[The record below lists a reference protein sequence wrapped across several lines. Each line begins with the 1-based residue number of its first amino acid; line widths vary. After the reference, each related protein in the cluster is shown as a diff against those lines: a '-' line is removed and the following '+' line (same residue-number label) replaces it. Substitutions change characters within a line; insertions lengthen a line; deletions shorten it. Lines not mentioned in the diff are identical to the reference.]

1 VASYVPLALQSKKL
15 WPMPFACLVWHFP
28 LQHPGVAH
36 SQPSVSGAVAALQSM
51 RPALHLYE
59 HVVPS
64 QLAAPVFV
72 LHALLHAPQVAIEKS
87 EDSQPLVSG
96 GVMSQSAKPIAQPV
110 YVQSLPE
117 HAAPTLVFVS
127 HERPQPPQLA
137 GVVICVSHPLV
148 SGGVSLQ
155 SA

>member
-1 VASYVPLALQSKKL
+1 
-15 WPMPFACLVWHFP
+15 
-28 LQHPGVAH
+28 
-36 SQPSVSGAVAALQSM
+36 
-51 RPALHLYE
+51 LYE

-72 LHALLHAPQVAIEKS
+72 LHALLHAPQVAIDKS

-96 GVMSQSAKPIAQPV
+96 GLVSQLAKPMAQPM
-110 YVQSLPE
+110 YVQLLPE
-117 HAAPTLVFVS
+117 QAAPTLVFVS
-127 HERPQPPQLA
+127 HERPHPPQFA
-137 GVVICVSHPLV
+137 GVVICVSQPLV

>member
-1 VASYVPLALQSKKL
+1 VPLALQSKKL
-15 WPMPFACLVWHFP
+15 WPMPFECLVWQFP

-36 SQPSVSGAVAALQSM
+36 SHPSVSGAVAALQSM

-64 QLAAPVFV
+64 QLAGPVFV
-72 LHALLHAPQVAIEKS
+72 LHAFLHAPQVAIEKS
-87 EDSQPLVSG
+87 DDSQPLVSG
-96 GVMSQSAKPIAQPV
+96 GVVSQLAKPMLQPV

-117 HAAPTLVFVS
+117 QAAPTLVFAS

-137 GVVICVSHPLV
+137 GVVICVSQPFV
-148 SGGVSLQ
+148 SGGVLLQ